1 MDGNGRWANARGLPR
16 TEGHAAGETALLDVV
31 NGALEIGIKWITL
44 YAFSTE
50 NWRRPPDE
58 VRYLMNFNQSLL
70 MRRRDELN
78 EKGVQIRFAGRRDW
92 RVPRRV
98 LKRMDESIE
107 LTKHNTR
114 MVMTM
119 AFNYGGRAE
128 IVDAVRALV
137 AEGTSANKI
146 DEKAIRRHLY
156 FPDMPDPDLVIRT
169 SGETRISNFLLWEI
183 AYSELVFPEILWP
196 DMRRRHLYEAVI
208 GVPAAGAPLR
218 RGQPLTRDGGPAGTP
233 DDRAR
238 DLVAAVQLREW
249 GNHDRHP
256 DRPDRGDRDPR
267 SVRPRGRLRGARRA
281 GRGGPRGRGR
291 ADRRRQP
298 ALRPPLARGRPP
310 RPGSGRPRRRT
321 TVPPTGPPRPAAPWP
336 RPPAGASA
344 TAPSTRRPS
353 GRASTREPL
362 PRPRRRPAQLP
373 PGRGRPHRRLPDR
386 APRQGARRR
395 QGRAQDHLEVRRP
408 AWSR

>member
-1 MDGNGRWANARGLPR
+1 LVATTVPEQGAAPAPDPVPAELDLSRVPVHVACVMDGNGRWAKQRGLPR

-31 NGALEIGIKWITL
+31 NGALEIGVKWVTL

-58 VRYLMNFNQSLL
+58 VRYLMGFNESLL

-128 IVDAVRALV
+128 IVDAVKSLV
-137 AEGTSANKI
+137 ASGTPASKI
-146 DEKAIRRHLY
+146 DERAIRRHLY
-156 FPDMPDPDLVIRT
+156 FPDMPDPDLVVRT

-183 AYSELVFPEILWP
+183 AYSELVFPETLWP

-208 GVPAAGAPLR
+208 EYQQR
-218 RGQPLTRDGGPAGTP
+218 
-233 DDRAR
+233 
-238 DLVAAVQLREW
+238 
-249 GNHDRHP
+249 
-256 DRPDRGDRDPR
+256 
-267 SVRPRGRLRGARRA
+267 
-281 GRGGPRGRGR
+281 
-291 ADRRRQP
+291 
-298 ALRPPLARGRPP
+298 
-310 RPGSGRPRRRT
+310 
-321 TVPPTGPPRPAAPWP
+321 
-336 RPPAGASA
+336 
-344 TAPSTRRPS
+344 
-353 GRASTREPL
+353 
-362 PRPRRRPAQLP
+362 
-373 PGRGRPHRRLPDR
+373 
-386 APRQGARRR
+386 
-395 QGRAQDHLEVRRP
+395 VRRFG
-408 AWSR
+408 AVS